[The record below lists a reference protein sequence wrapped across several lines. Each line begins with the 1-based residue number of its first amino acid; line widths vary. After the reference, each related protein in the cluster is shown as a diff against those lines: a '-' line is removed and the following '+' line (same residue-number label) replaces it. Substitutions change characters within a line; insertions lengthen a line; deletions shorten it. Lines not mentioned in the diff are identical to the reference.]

1 MGPPVILLVDDEADL
16 LLLLSAAITRRL
28 PEYEVRAASNA
39 AEAEQQLADLT
50 SDGRR
55 VVAAVVDHQIPPTA
69 DTPTGLAVLANTI
82 LRWPK
87 MHGFLFTGHAS
98 GAVEVE
104 ATRQGVAVLWKPL
117 RLSEVLG
124 HVVEALNADQAG
136 ATS

>member
-1 MGPPVILLVDDEADL
+1 MGLPVILLVDDEADL
-16 LLLLSAAITRRL
+16 LTLLSAAITRRL
-28 PEYEVRAASNA
+28 PGYEVRAVCTA

-55 VVAAVVDHQIPPTA
+55 VAAAVVDHRIPPTA
-69 DTPTGLAVLANTI
+69 NTPTGLAILSDTI

-87 MHGFLFTGHAS
+87 MRGFLFTGYANN
-98 GAVEVE
+98 AVQVE
-104 ATRQGVAVLWKPL
+104 AARQGVEVLWKPL